1 MCAALYLGIL
11 LVNIVLERLTVVW
24 LHWLSLNIQIDIG
37 TKHTEGELRL
47 HTNTHLAQLLMDT
60 QVVHHYDPIN
70 NLQQGLLC
78 DWLVWLF
85 QRSPQQQAIVAMATL
100 NLKIKE
106 GGGEERRYKRE
117 NGEIKGGLIKQR
129 FQRACLSG
137 VVVRGAGSNQ
147 TPGYRGVRCNPL
159 THFFSTFST

>member
-1 MCAALYLGIL
+1 
-11 LVNIVLERLTVVW
+11 
-24 LHWLSLNIQIDIG
+24 
-37 TKHTEGELRL
+37 
-47 HTNTHLAQLLMDT
+47 MDT

-106 GGGEERRYKRE
+106 KGGGGKDVIR
-117 NGEIKGGLIKQR
+117 G
-129 FQRACLSG
+129 RA
-137 VVVRGAGSNQ
+137 VK
-147 TPGYRGVRCNPL
+147 
-159 THFFSTFST
+159 